1 MTDDIKLWLP
11 PMLTLLGTLIIVTF
25 TARLN
30 TLSVHAIIA
39 ELRMAVRADIAE
51 LRGEL
56 KLDILRIENKV
67 DHYAETRASH
77 SEEIGRLKAAGKAP
91 RHPRLNQPEARAR
104 RYHSGNPF
112 GTSYEKTCAPSAF
125 CSSMFRGR

>member
-11 PMLTLLGTLIIVTF
+11 PMLTLLGTLIIFTF
-25 TARLN
+25 TARPN

-67 DHYAETRASH
+67 DHYAETQASH
-77 SEEIGRLKAAGKAP
+77 SEEIGRLKG
-91 RHPRLNQPEARAR
+91 
-104 RYHSGNPF
+104 
-112 GTSYEKTCAPSAF
+112 
-125 CSSMFRGR
+125 RG